1 MFHYILKR
9 LLSVIPV
16 LFGVSLIAFFSV
28 RLIPGDFAT
37 IVLGT
42 HYTEE
47 AAAQLREQYGLN
59 LPYVQQYLI
68 WITNILQG
76 DFGYSYMNNQPVIDL
91 LLSRLPVTL
100 ELTVLSLAI
109 AILIG
114 IPMGYWAA
122 CRRNGLPDLAVTFFG
137 LVGISVPNF
146 WLGSMLVLVLSLGL
160 GLFPSGGFVPLSQ
173 GLLANLQSVALPA
186 LALGG
191 AVSAVVMR
199 SARSAMVEVI
209 DQEYIKTARAKG
221 ASGPRIV
228 FCHAIR
234 NTLVNV
240 LTILGLQTGSLLGG
254 SVVIEQIFSMP
265 GVGALALDAIS
276 NREYLLMQ
284 GTILFVALMF
294 VLINLVVDILYT
306 VVNPQIRY

>member
-1 MFHYILKR
+1 MLHYVFKRIL
-9 LLSVIPV
+9 SIIPV

-47 AAAQLREQYGLN
+47 AAAQLRAQFGLD
-59 LPYVQQYLI
+59 LPYIQQYII
-68 WITNILQG
+68 WIKNILQG
-76 DFGYSYMNNQPVIDL
+76 DFGYSYMNNQTVISL

-100 ELTVLSLAI
+100 ELAFLSLAI
-109 AILIG
+109 AVLFG

-122 CRRNGLPDLAVTFFG
+122 CHRNHLPDISVTFLG

-146 WLGSMLVLVLSLGL
+146 WLGSMLVLVLSLNL
-160 GLFPSGGFVPLSQ
+160 GLFPSGGFVPLSE
-173 GLLANLQSVALPA
+173 GLLANLHSMALPA
-186 LALGG
+186 IALGG

-199 SARSAMVEVI
+199 TARSSMVEVI

-221 ASGPRIV
+221 ASGTRIV
-228 FCHAIR
+228 FFHAIR

-265 GVGALALDAIS
+265 GIGALALDAIS
-276 NREYLLMQ
+276 NRDYLLMQ
-284 GTILFVALMF
+284 GTILFVSLVF
-294 VLINLVVDILYT
+294 VVINLVVDILYT
-306 VVNPQIRY
+306 IVNPQIRY